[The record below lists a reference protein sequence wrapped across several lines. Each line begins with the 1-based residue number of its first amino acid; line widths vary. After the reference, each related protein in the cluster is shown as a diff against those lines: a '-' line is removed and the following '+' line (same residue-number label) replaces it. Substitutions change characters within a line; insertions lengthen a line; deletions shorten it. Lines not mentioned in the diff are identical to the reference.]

1 MLKLDALKPEQHF
14 TQPPPRYNEASL
26 VKAMEEKGIGRPS
39 TYAPTISTII
49 DRDYVSREEKT
60 LKPTPLGE
68 AVTDLMIDKFTDIVD
83 IKFTAEMEDQLD
95 RVESGKE
102 NWKSV
107 LADFY
112 RDFNGELKKAEEDMK
127 EKRVK
132 IAEEPTD
139 EVCENCGKPMV
150 IKYGRFG
157 KFMACSGY
165 PECKTTKPLLD
176 YTEGTCPVC
185 GSRMVKRK
193 SKKGVTYYTCEQGT
207 KCGFITWDKPLSRTC
222 PKCGKTLFQHSFRG
236 ERGIN
241 CLNPGCDYKEELP
254 APKSKK
260 DAKQH
265 AE

>member
-132 IAEEPTD
+132 IAEETD
-139 EVCENCGKPMV
+139 
-150 IKYGRFG
+150 R
-157 KFMACSGY
+157 
-165 PECKTTKPLLD
+165 
-176 YTEGTCPVC
+176 
-185 GSRMVKRK
+185 R
-193 SKKGVTYYTCEQGT
+193 GV
-207 KCGFITWDKPLSRTC
+207 
-222 PKCGKTLFQHSFRG
+222 
-236 ERGIN
+236 
-241 CLNPGCDYKEELP
+241 
-254 APKSKK
+254 
-260 DAKQH
+260 
-265 AE
+265 